1 MKFSQKSNL
10 LTSNIPPLRL
20 ADLSF
25 PSQIHLRR
33 GVLFYHTS
41 KVLNMSY
48 ILHINKV
55 KTMAAKSIII
65 CEKNR
70 EAIENMITQAEGKAT
85 ARCLTF
91 KGLTFRIAQLET
103 ALGIAKKDMEGV
115 KYDLDDHAQNF
126 PHAYKYKADS
136 THAVIERRGGK
147 WRLTKVYRYTCRSEK
162 HTFHCLGMPETVQ
175 TAILDSRRY
184 F

>member
-1 MKFSQKSNL
+1 
-10 LTSNIPPLRL
+10 
-20 ADLSF
+20 
-25 PSQIHLRR
+25 
-33 GVLFYHTS
+33 
-41 KVLNMSY
+41 
-48 ILHINKV
+48 
-55 KTMAAKSIII
+55 MAAKSIII

-70 EAIENMITQAEGKAT
+70 EAIENMIAQVEGKAT

-91 KGLTFRIAQLET
+91 KGLTYRIQQLEA
-103 ALGIAKKDMEGV
+103 ALSILKKDMEGL

-147 WRLTKVYRYTCRSEK
+147 WRLTKVYRGTCRSEK
-162 HTFHCLGMPETVQ
+162 HTFHCLVMPIEAE
-175 TAILDSRRY
+175 TAILDARRY